1 MGSLIMSSNLRLL
14 LSATVAFIFYFG
26 WAYWANSM
34 PNIDSSTTLRTA
46 LVQGSF
52 SGFTTLF
59 FTLILEKVNAKL
71 GNKYVSLAFVVPI
84 LCAVHSKSKQNIAIF
99 NTFNYSINTW
109 ASYFKANRLSP
120 TLFIPLIPIF
130 VQSCLVIS
138 VNLINNT
145 PNLWL
150 TVLPSIFFSAVYG
163 YVYTFT
169 LLKTEKTK

>member
-1 MGSLIMSSNLRLL
+1 MSSNLRLL
-14 LSATVAFIFYFG
+14 LSAVVAFVFYFG

-34 PNIDSSTTLRTA
+34 PSVDSSTTFRTA

-59 FTLILEKVNAKL
+59 FTLILEKVHTKL
-71 GNKYVSLAFVVPI
+71 ENKYLSLAFVVPI
-84 LCAVHSKSKQNIAIF
+84 LCSIDSKTKQNIAIF
-99 NTFNYSINTW
+99 KTFNYSINTW
-109 ASYFKANRLSP
+109 VDYFKVNRLSP
-120 TLFIPLIPIF
+120 TLFIPLIPIV
-130 VQSCLVIS
+130 VQSSLVIS
-138 VNLINNT
+138 VNIINNT

-169 LLKTEKTK
+169 LLKTKPAK